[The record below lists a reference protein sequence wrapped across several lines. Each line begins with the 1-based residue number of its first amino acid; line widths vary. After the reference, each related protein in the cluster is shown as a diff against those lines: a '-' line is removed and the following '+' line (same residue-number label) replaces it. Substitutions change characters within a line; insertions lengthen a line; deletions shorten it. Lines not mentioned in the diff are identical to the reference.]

1 MICAV
6 NGYAVGGGMELA
18 LACDICIASEN
29 AKLGLTEA
37 KIGSIP
43 GSGGVQRLPRAVSKS
58 NAMLMLLTGDTVDAE
73 EALRLGIVSKVVPLA
88 DLLPTAKAIAQKI
101 AANAPLAVK
110 ALKRLVNHGLDMV
123 AGNHAINPSLYS
135 KLPYDTARDFEA
147 LTEIGAAPLL
157 VASHPAVPVS
167 SMKELIAYARAHPR
181 RLNYASAG
189 KGTPGHLTMAL
200 LSSMAKLEL
209 VHVAYSGGAP
219 VLNAVVSGETQ
230 MLASGVLILLPLVK
244 NGKLRALAV
253 TTSSRS
259 RAAPEVPTVAE
270 SGVPGFAVSGWWGML
285 APRATPRPIL
295 DRIQKDIAAV
305 LATPDVQARLANDGI
320 EPVAS
325 TPEQFSAFVR
335 DEMAKWS
342 AVVRDAGIRAD

>member
-1 MICAV
+1 MGV
-6 NGYAVGGGMELA
+6 LA
-18 LACDICIASEN
+18 LLAISPALSQPRSDSPAFPSRPVRLVTPS
-29 AKLGLTEA
+29 A
-37 KIGSIP
+37 P
-43 GSGGVQRLPRAVSKS
+43 GS
-58 NAMLMLLTGDTVDAE
+58 T
-73 EALRLGIVSKVVPLA
+73 A
-88 DLLPTAKAIAQKI
+88 DLLGRMAAQKLSEAWGQPVVVDARPG
-101 AANAPLAVK
+101 AAGIVASSIVARAAPDGYTLI
-110 ALKRLVNHGLDMV
+110 MV

>member
-1 MICAV
+1 MGV
-6 NGYAVGGGMELA
+6 LA
-18 LACDICIASEN
+18 LLAISPALSQPRSDSPAFPSRPVRLVTPS
-29 AKLGLTEA
+29 A
-37 KIGSIP
+37 P
-43 GSGGVQRLPRAVSKS
+43 GS
-58 NAMLMLLTGDTVDAE
+58 T
-73 EALRLGIVSKVVPLA
+73 A
-88 DLLPTAKAIAQKI
+88 DLLGRMAAQKLSEAWGQPVVVDARPG
-101 AANAPLAVK
+101 AAGIVASSIVARAAPDGYTLI
-110 ALKRLVNHGLDMV
+110 MV

-209 VHVAYSGGAP
+209 VHVAYSGGGP

>member
-1 MICAV
+1 
-6 NGYAVGGGMELA
+6 
-18 LACDICIASEN
+18 
-29 AKLGLTEA
+29 
-37 KIGSIP
+37 
-43 GSGGVQRLPRAVSKS
+43 
-58 NAMLMLLTGDTVDAE
+58 
-73 EALRLGIVSKVVPLA
+73 
-88 DLLPTAKAIAQKI
+88 
-101 AANAPLAVK
+101 
-110 ALKRLVNHGLDMV
+110 V

-209 VHVAYSGGAP
+209 VHVAYSGGGP
-219 VLNAVVSGETQ
+219 VLNAVVSGESQ

>member
-1 MICAV
+1 MGV
-6 NGYAVGGGMELA
+6 LA
-18 LACDICIASEN
+18 LLAISPALSQPRSDSPAFPSRPVRLVTPS
-29 AKLGLTEA
+29 A
-37 KIGSIP
+37 P
-43 GSGGVQRLPRAVSKS
+43 GS
-58 NAMLMLLTGDTVDAE
+58 T
-73 EALRLGIVSKVVPLA
+73 A
-88 DLLPTAKAIAQKI
+88 DLLGRMAAQKLSEAWGQPVVVDARPG
-101 AANAPLAVK
+101 AAGIVASSIVARAAPDGYTLI
-110 ALKRLVNHGLDMV
+110 MV

-209 VHVAYSGGAP
+209 VHVAYSGGGP
-219 VLNAVVSGETQ
+219 VLNAVVSGESQ

>member
-1 MICAV
+1 MRAV
-6 NGYAVGGGMELA
+6 MGVLA
-18 LACDICIASEN
+18 LLAISPALSQPRSDSPAFPSRPVRLVTPS
-29 AKLGLTEA
+29 A
-37 KIGSIP
+37 P
-43 GSGGVQRLPRAVSKS
+43 GS
-58 NAMLMLLTGDTVDAE
+58 T
-73 EALRLGIVSKVVPLA
+73 A
-88 DLLPTAKAIAQKI
+88 DLLGRMAAQKLSEAWGQPVVVDARPG
-101 AANAPLAVK
+101 AAGIVASSIVARAAPDGYTLI
-110 ALKRLVNHGLDMV
+110 MV

-209 VHVAYSGGAP
+209 VHVAYSGGGP
-219 VLNAVVSGETQ
+219 VLNAVVSGESQ